1 MDSHTR
7 HAVERRMQHRFELSQ
22 LPIRDFLSLAQTTYE
37 LVELLRLYD
46 PPYAYALA
54 QEAVTFLPHLP
65 TSEHHAMALNI
76 HCQLGQCA
84 YRLGN
89 PDLATRHLHDALAV
103 IQAHPHLG
111 TTPIR
116 SHLCHLQGGIATARG
131 QYAHAFQVLLQ
142 ALRYC
147 QAAKDLPKQ
156 VSVLLTLS
164 NYYGRIKRPDRA
176 LEVLRHALHID
187 PQGTAHPHV
196 QIMIYNN
203 LAWAYH
209 DTGDIEEGLR
219 LIEIGIGMAHAYEH
233 RIAIGITHATMG
245 QLLNSRRAYLEAI
258 AHFQRAYALLYQA
271 GYQAGEV
278 KLLMGWAVALWGLD
292 DAEKA
297 IATLEKALLLAD
309 ADKIMRAECYEL
321 LAKYHDA
328 LGNATEALAYFREFH
343 TLEKEIF
350 NLDSQVRVAR
360 MESIYR
366 TQIAEQEAEL
376 YRLRTIE
383 LEEKVHQAQLEMLE
397 RLALAGEKGADMAA
411 HNQRVCWMAGLVA
424 RHMGLSEEEATA
436 IELATKLHDIGKIAV
451 PDQILTKPSSLAPN
465 EFELVKT
472 HTTVGAEILAQ
483 SDWPLLKLAEIIALT
498 HHERWDGSGYPHGL
512 QGEQIP
518 LAGRIVAVVDVFDVL
533 ISNRPYKQSWLP
545 EEAIA
550 AIRARSGTHF
560 DPAVVEAFCNVVL
573 VQVLQT

>member
-7 HAVERRMQHRFELSQ
+7 HAVERHMQRRYELSQ
-22 LPIRDFLSLAQTTYE
+22 APTPNMLSLTQTTYE

-54 QEAVTFLPHLP
+54 EETLNLLPQLAVHERP
-65 TSEHHAMALNI
+65 AVALNT
-76 HCQLGQCA
+76 HRQLGQCA
-84 YRLGN
+84 YRLGK
-89 PDLATRHLHDALAV
+89 PDVAAHHLRDALAV
-103 IQAHPHLG
+103 VESHPSLG
-111 TTPIR
+111 SLEIR
-116 SHLCHLQGGIATARG
+116 VHLCHLQGAIDTARG
-131 QYAHAFQVLLQ
+131 KYDQAFQTLLQ
-142 ALRYC
+142 ALRYSRE
-147 QAAKDLPKQ
+147 ADDLPKQ

-164 NYYGRIKRPDRA
+164 NYYGRTKRPDRA

-196 QIMIYNN
+196 QILIYNN
-203 LAWAYH
+203 MAWGYH
-209 DTGDIEEGLR
+209 DSGDTDEGMR
-219 LIEIGIGMAHAYEH
+219 LIETAIGMAHAYEH
-233 RIAIGITHATMG
+233 RIGIGITHATLG
-245 QLLNSRRAYLEAI
+245 QLLNSQRSYLEAHD
-258 AHFQRAYALLYQA
+258 HFQRAYALLHQA

-278 KLLMGWAVALWGLD
+278 KLLLGWAVALWGLD
-292 DAEKA
+292 DSDQA
-297 IATLEKALLLAD
+297 IATLEQALLLAD

-321 LAKYHDA
+321 LAKYHDT
-328 LGNATEALAYFREFH
+328 LGNATEALTYFREFH
-343 TLEKEIF
+343 TLEKAIF
-350 NLDSQVRVAR
+350 NLESQARVAR
-360 MESIYR
+360 MESMYR

-397 RLALAGEKGADMAA
+397 RLALAGEKGTDMAA

-465 EFELVKT
+465 EFELVKM
-472 HTTVGAEILAQ
+472 HTTIGAEILAQ
-483 SDWPLLKLAEIIALT
+483 SDWPLLKLAETIALT

-512 QGEQIP
+512 QGEEIP

-545 EEAIA
+545 EEAIT

-560 DPAVVEAFCNVVL
+560 DPAVVEAFCDVVL